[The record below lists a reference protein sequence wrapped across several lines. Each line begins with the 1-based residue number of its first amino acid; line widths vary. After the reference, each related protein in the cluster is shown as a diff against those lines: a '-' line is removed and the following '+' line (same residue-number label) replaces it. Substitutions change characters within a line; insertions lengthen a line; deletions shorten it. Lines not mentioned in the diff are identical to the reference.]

1 MSSSPFEHVQECNS
15 LMSAEITKIM
25 EVQPY
30 WFRSP
35 LTDTNTAQKLP
46 VLVLS
51 QTTGAAVVTGM
62 QLSYELAL
70 IAGTFEDAY
79 ALLSK
84 LSSVLEEGRMSD
96 DKIQMWVSLSNFE
109 TAYDSEGHAVIN
121 VHIIAVLEKG
131 EK

>member
-1 MSSSPFEHVQECNS
+1 MNPFTQVQHCNE
-15 LMSAEITKIM
+15 LLSAELTAIM
-25 EVQPY
+25 GVKPY

-35 LTDTNTAQKLP
+35 LTDTNTSQKLP

-79 ALLSK
+79 ALLAK
-84 LSSVLEEGRMSD
+84 LSAVLQEGRMAD
-96 DKIQMWVSLSNFE
+96 DKIQMWVNLTNFE

-121 VHIIAVLEKG
+121 VHLVTVLEKG

>member
-1 MSSSPFEHVQECNS
+1 MSNPFTQVQACNE
-15 LMSAEITKIM
+15 LMSAELKNIM
-25 EVQPY
+25 GVKPY

-62 QLSYELAL
+62 QLNYELAL
-70 IAGTFEDAY
+70 IASTFEEAY
-79 ALLSK
+79 ALLAK
-84 LSSVLEEGRMSD
+84 LSAVLQEGRMAD

-121 VHIIAVLEKG
+121 VHLVTVLEKG

>member
-1 MSSSPFEHVQECNS
+1 MSNPFTQVQACNE
-15 LMSAEITKIM
+15 LMSAELKNIM
-25 EVQPY
+25 GVKPY

-35 LTDTNTAQKLP
+35 LTDTNVAQKLP

-62 QLSYELAL
+62 QLNYELAL

-84 LSSVLEEGRMSD
+84 LSAVLEEGRMSD

-109 TAYDSEGHAVIN
+109 TAYDPENHAVID
-121 VHIIAVLEKG
+121 VHIVAVLEKG

>member
-1 MSSSPFEHVQECNS
+1 MSNPFTQVQACNE
-15 LMSAEITKIM
+15 LMSAELKNIM
-25 EVQPY
+25 GVKPY

-62 QLSYELAL
+62 QLNYELAL

-79 ALLSK
+79 ALLAK
-84 LSSVLEEGRMSD
+84 LSAVLQEGRMAD
-96 DKIQMWVSLSNFE
+96 DKIQMWVNLTNFE
-109 TAYDSEGHAVIN
+109 TAYDPENHAVIN
-121 VHIIAVLEKG
+121 VHIVAVLEKG

>member
-1 MSSSPFEHVQECNS
+1 MSNPFTQVQHCNE
-15 LMSAEITKIM
+15 LLSAELKNIM
-25 EVQPY
+25 GVKPY

-35 LTDTNTAQKLP
+35 LTDTNAAQKLP

-79 ALLSK
+79 ALLAK
-84 LSSVLEEGRMSD
+84 LSAVLQEGRMAD

-121 VHIIAVLEKG
+121 VHLVTVLEKG

>member
-1 MSSSPFEHVQECNS
+1 MSNPFTQVQHCNELLS
-15 LMSAEITKIM
+15 TELTNIM
-25 EVQPY
+25 GVKPY

-62 QLSYELAL
+62 QLNYELAL

-79 ALLSK
+79 ALLSR

-121 VHIIAVLEKG
+121 VHLVTVLEKG

>member
-1 MSSSPFEHVQECNS
+1 MSNPFTQVQHCNE
-15 LMSAEITKIM
+15 LLSAELKNIM
-25 EVQPY
+25 GVKPY

-35 LTDTNTAQKLP
+35 LTDTNAAQKLP

-62 QLSYELAL
+62 QLNYELAL
-70 IAGTFEDAY
+70 IAGTFEEAY
-79 ALLSK
+79 ALLAK
-84 LSSVLEEGRMSD
+84 LSAVLQEGRMAD

-121 VHIIAVLEKG
+121 VHLVTVLEKG

>member
-1 MSSSPFEHVQECNS
+1 MSNPFTQVQACNE
-15 LMSAEITKIM
+15 LMSAELKNIM
-25 EVQPY
+25 GVKPY

-35 LTDTNTAQKLP
+35 LTDTNAAQRLP

-62 QLSYELAL
+62 QLNYELAL

-109 TAYDSEGHAVIN
+109 TAYDPENHAVIN

>member
-1 MSSSPFEHVQECNS
+1 MSNPFTQVQHCNE
-15 LMSAEITKIM
+15 LLSAELTNIM
-25 EVQPY
+25 GVKPY

-35 LTDTNTAQKLP
+35 LTDTNAAQKLP